1 MRASAESIARQPASR
16 TDSGLIGWVEG
27 ASEGPLLLCIGGLHG
42 NEPAGVHALEA
53 LIGQVRARRGAMA
66 GDFVAVVGNTSALTA
81 GRRFLSHDMNRAWT
95 AGRIDLSRNG
105 HASAEAHR
113 GVDEDLRRV
122 RKSADLSRPGVH
134 PLRRKR
140 VSGLSPEDREMVRLL
155 HLLDVVAERRRGP
168 VHVLDL
174 HTTSGRGG
182 TFTSTADLP
191 RNRRFAMK
199 IPVPLVL
206 GLDEHLEGTL
216 LGYLDQ
222 LDYTTT
228 VCECGQHEEPRAVTR
243 ARAAVWLAIRAA
255 GLLPE
260 TAVPEARRSFRIMRA
275 ARDHLPK
282 VFETVHRHPVT
293 PADRYRTRPGFGNFQ
308 LIRAGQVVGDDRR
321 GKVAAPMSGRL
332 LMPLYQELGED
343 GFFIV
348 REVAGR
354 RRRVDGA
361 DGRLTAN

>member
-1 MRASAESIARQPASR
+1 MRASAESLARQPVHHP
-16 TDSGLIGWVEG
+16 DSGLIGWVEG

-105 HASAEAHR
+105 HAPAGA
-113 GVDEDLRRV
+113 
-122 RKSADLSRPGVH
+122 RPGVH

-155 HLLDVVAERRRGP
+155 RLLDVVAERRRGP

-182 TFTSTADLP
+182 TFTTTADLS

-216 LGYLDQ
+216 LGYLDRMG
-222 LDYTTT
+222 YTTA

-308 LIRAGQVVGDDRR
+308 LIRAGQVVGDDRH

-343 GFFIV
+343 GFFVV
-348 REVAGR
+348 REVAER
-354 RRRVDGA
+354 RRLVDGA

>member
-1 MRASAESIARQPASR
+1 
-16 TDSGLIGWVEG
+16 
-27 ASEGPLLLCIGGLHG
+27 
-42 NEPAGVHALEA
+42 
-53 LIGQVRARRGAMA
+53 MA
-66 GDFVAVVGNTSALTA
+66 GDFVAAVGNTAALNA
-81 GRRFLSHDMNRAWT
+81 GRRFLSYDMNRAWT

-105 HASAEAHR
+105 HAPSGAYP
-113 GVDEDLRRV
+113 GVADDLQRAQ
-122 RKSADLSRPGVH
+122 KSADPSRPGVH
-134 PLRRKR
+134 TLHRRR
-140 VSGLSPEDREMVRLL
+140 VSAPLPEDLEMVRLL
-155 HLLDVVAERRRGP
+155 RLLGVIAERRRGP

-182 TFTSTADLP
+182 TFTSTADIP

-216 LGYLDQ
+216 LGHLDE
-222 LDYTTT
+222 LGYTTT
-228 VCECGQHEEPRAVTR
+228 VCECGQHDEPRAVTR
-243 ARAAVWLAIRAA
+243 AQAAVWLAVQAA

-260 TAVPEARRSFRIMRA
+260 AAVPEAPRSFRIMRA

-282 VFETVHRHPVT
+282 VFETIHRHPVT

-308 LIRAGQVVGDDRR
+308 LVRAGQVVGDDRQ
-321 GKVAAPMSGRL
+321 GKVGAPISGRL

-343 GFFIV
+343 GFFVV
-348 REVAGR
+348 REVAER
-354 RRRVDGA
+354 HRRVDGA

>member
-1 MRASAESIARQPASR
+1 MRSSAESLARKPAPHS
-16 TDSGLIGWVEG
+16 DSGLIGWVEG
-27 ASEGPLLLCIGGLHG
+27 ATQGPLLLCIGGLHG
-42 NEPAGVHALEA
+42 NEPAGVHALQA
-53 LIGQVRARRGAMA
+53 LIGQFRARRGAMA
-66 GDFVAVVGNTSALTA
+66 GDFVAAVGNTGALTA
-81 GRRFLSHDMNRAWT
+81 GRRFLSYDMNRAWT
-95 AGRIDLSRNG
+95 ASRIDLSRNG
-105 HASAEAHR
+105 HARSGVNGGVAE
-113 GVDEDLRRV
+113 ELRRV
-122 RKSADLSRPGVH
+122 QESADPSRRGVH
-134 PLRRKR
+134 PLHRRR
-140 VSGLSPEDREMVRLL
+140 VSAPSPEDFEMVRLL

-222 LDYTTT
+222 LGYTTT

-243 ARAAVWLAIRAA
+243 ARAAVWLAVQAA
-255 GLLPE
+255 GLLPD

-308 LIRAGQVVGDDRR
+308 LIRAGQVVGDDRH

-343 GFFIV
+343 GFFVV
-348 REVAGR
+348 REVAER